1 VRIALDATYSVDPNP
16 SGIAVY
22 SRELLTGLAEPHTT
36 DHFVLAYRWKQF
48 RRAPLPRLENVQR
61 RLLLPGLP
69 FFKAD
74 LFHALN
80 QRLDSRPAQRTI
92 STFHD
97 LFVMTAEYS
106 SVEFRKRF
114 TEQAK
119 RAAEHSDRI
128 VAVSEFT
135 ASQVTAL
142 LGFDRARVR
151 VIPHGVRVPTRIEG
165 AAGEARERIVLFV
178 GALQQR
184 KNIIRLVEAFECLP
198 VEWRLKLAGSTNGY
212 GARAILQRIEA
223 SRARE
228 RIDVLGY
235 VNGLEL
241 DRLYR
246 RAAVFAFPSL
256 DEGFGI
262 PVLEAMAHGTPVVAS
277 DRPSLRE
284 VAGDAALLIDAQ
296 DVDRIEE
303 ALARVIDNPDLAS
316 DLSSRG
322 LARAKQFSWE
332 RAVEATYELYR
343 ELVDSN
349 SA

>member
-1 VRIALDATYSVDPNP
+1 MRIALDATYSVDPHP
-16 SGIAVY
+16 SGITIY
-22 SRELLTGLAEPHTT
+22 SRELLTGLAERHAT
-36 DHFVLAYRWKQF
+36 DKLAFAYRWKQF
-48 RRAPLPRLENVQR
+48 RRAPRPLLKNVQR
-61 RLLLPGLP
+61 RLLLPPLSP
-69 FFKAD
+69 FRAD

-80 QRLDSRPAQRTI
+80 QRLDWRPANRTV

-106 SVEFRKRF
+106 SAEFRARF

-142 LGFDRARVR
+142 LGFDRARIR
-151 VIPHGVRVPTRIEG
+151 VIPHGVHIPKRSEEG
-165 AAGEARERIVLFV
+165 ARERTVLFV

-184 KNIIRLVEAFECLP
+184 KNIIRLVEAFERLP
-198 VEWRLKLAGSTNGY
+198 REWRLTLAGSTNGY
-212 GARAILQRIEA
+212 GAGAILQRIEA

-228 RIDVLGY
+228 RIDILGY
-235 VNGLEL
+235 VEGPEL

-246 RAAVFAFPSL
+246 RASIFAFPSL

-262 PVLEAMAHGTPVVAS
+262 PVLEAMAHGTPVLTS

-284 VAGDAALLIDAQ
+284 VAGDAALLIDAK
-296 DVDRIEE
+296 DVDQIEQ
-303 ALARVIDNPDLAS
+303 ALVRLTADPDLAS
-316 DLSSRG
+316 YFSDRG
-322 LARAKQFSWE
+322 LARAKQFSWD
-332 RAVEATYELYR
+332 RAVDATYDLYR
-343 ELVDSN
+343 ELVDSS